1 MGDFFRTGLFSF
13 FVVDV
18 DVGLEDDVV
27 GSPKAEAEVVTTSLS
42 KGLSESSPN
51 GLASS
56 SVSSK
61 GLWSEP
67 DDSKGLSA
75 IVNSKQ
81 VWLRT
86 VLMVMVMVMVMV
98 MWLVVGDDD
107 GDGGWW

>member
-81 VWLRT
+81 VWLQAS
-86 VLMVMVMVMVMV
+86 
-98 MWLVVGDDD
+98 DAP
-107 GDGGWW
+107 